1 MRLFL
6 LCFTL
11 VCVKD
16 TEAQNKLHHLVL
28 AACSDTDKEFMMGDD
43 GEVEAYTDFKKKD
56 TVIVLPPFADPM
68 QYPGFYESA
77 ESNVA
82 VCQNDIEVFSVEFK
96 DKPLPQD
103 APQSSIYARDD
114 VQLGKKNTLICHS
127 TRFFPP
133 PVRVRWTKNNVDVT
147 GESSLSQYYLNKDKT
162 YNQFSHLPFTPQEGD
177 VYTCT
182 VQHEALQTPDTRTW
196 EVNVDLPS
204 VGPAVFCGVGL
215 AVGLLGVA
223 TGTFFL
229 VKGTSA
235 TDASVTS
242 PEVRIHTRTSPVGFS
257 PRILCV
263 GSS

>member
-16 TEAQNKLHHLVL
+16 TEAQNKLHHLQL
-28 AACSDTDKEFMMGDD
+28 AVCSDTDKEYMIGDD
-43 GEVEAYTDFKKKD
+43 GEVEFYADFKKKD
-56 TVIVLPPFADPM
+56 IVYMFPPFADPIR
-68 QYPGFYESA
+68 YPSGFAGA
-77 ESNVA
+77 EGWMSL
-82 VCQNDIEVFSVEFK
+82 CQNDIEVFSVEFK

-103 APQSSIYARDD
+103 APQTSVYPSDD
-114 VQLGKKNTLICHS
+114 VQLGSENTLICHS

-133 PVRVRWTKNNVDVT
+133 PVHVRWTKNNVDVT
-147 GESSLSQYYLNKDKT
+147 GESSLSQYYPNEDNT

-182 VQHEALQTPDTRTW
+182 VEHEALQTPDTRTW

-229 VKGTSA
+229 VKGNQ
-235 TDASVTS
+235 
-242 PEVRIHTRTSPVGFS
+242 
-257 PRILCV
+257 CN
-263 GSS
+263 

>member
-16 TEAQNKLHHLVL
+16 TEAQNKLHHLQL
-28 AACSDTDKEFMMGDD
+28 AACSDTDKEYMFGDD
-43 GEVEAYTDFKKKD
+43 GEVEVYADFEKKD
-56 TVIVLPPFADPM
+56 IVNALPPFADPIEF
-68 QYPGFYESA
+68 PAGFAAA
-77 ESNVA
+77 EGATAN
-82 VCQNDIEVFSVEFK
+82 CQANLQVLSGDFK
-96 DKPLPQD
+96 DQPLPQD
-103 APQSSIYARDD
+103 APQTSIYARNG
-114 VQLGKKNTLICHS
+114 VQLGSENTLICHS
-127 TRFFPP
+127 IRFFPP
-133 PVRVRWTKNNVDVT
+133 PVRVRWTKNNLDVT
-147 GESSLSQYYLNKDKT
+147 GESSLSQYYPNEDKT

-229 VKGTSA
+229 VKGNQ
-235 TDASVTS
+235 
-242 PEVRIHTRTSPVGFS
+242 
-257 PRILCV
+257 CN
-263 GSS
+263 

>member
-16 TEAQNKLHHLVL
+16 TEAQNKFHHLEL
-28 AACSDTDKEFMMGDD
+28 SACSEKDKEYMVGSD
-43 GEVEAYTDFKKKD
+43 GEEMFYADFEKKD
-56 TVIVLPPFADPM
+56 IVNALPPFADPGEFTG
-68 QYPGFYESA
+68 GFAFA
-77 ESNVA
+77 ESKTAN
-82 VCQNDIEVFSVEFK
+82 CQANLQVLSVEFK

-103 APQSSIYARDD
+103 APQSSIYARTG
-114 VQLGKKNTLICHS
+114 VQLGSENLLICHAS
-127 TRFFPP
+127 RFFPP
-133 PVRVRWTKNNVDVT
+133 PVRVRWTKNNLDVT
-147 GESSLSQYYLNKDKT
+147 DKSSLSQYYPNDDET
-162 YNQFSHLPFTPQEGD
+162 FNQFSHLPFTPQEGD

-204 VGPAVFCGVGL
+204 VGPAVFCGVGV

-229 VKGTSA
+229 VKGNQ
-235 TDASVTS
+235 
-242 PEVRIHTRTSPVGFS
+242 
-257 PRILCV
+257 CN
-263 GSS
+263 